1 MTRQRLRESFMSQ
14 WLPAP
19 DPLPPLGD
27 DSHVW
32 AVELDAPGYDAG
44 LWRARLSPD
53 EQERADKFKF
63 ARDQRRYVIAHAALR
78 DILARYTHTGAADL
92 QFNQGANGKPKLAA
106 PFSACG
112 IDFNLSH
119 SHETALVAVNDRHEM
134 GVDIEY
140 VKSDFEIFAVANR
153 FFTKR
158 EVAALRAL
166 PAALRRKA
174 FYKCWTSKEAF
185 LKAKGTGLSGQ
196 LDEVEIA
203 CAGENVRIQAA
214 VANWTL
220 AELAPRDGYEAA
232 LVTKDK
238 PAQIFCYRWQGRW

>member
-1 MTRQRLRESFMSQ
+1 MGR
-14 WLPAP
+14 WLSAP

-27 DSHVW
+27 DAHVW
-32 AVELDAPGYDAG
+32 AVELDAPGCDAG
-44 LWRARLSPD
+44 LWRARLAPD
-53 EQERADKFKF
+53 EQARADKFKF
-63 ARDQRRYVIAHAALR
+63 DRDQRRYVIAHAALR

-106 PFSACG
+106 QFSACG

-119 SHETALVAVNDRHEM
+119 SHETALVAVNDRHEI

-166 PAALRRKA
+166 PPALWRRA

-196 LDEVEIA
+196 LDEMEIA
-203 CAGENVRIQAA
+203 LDGESVRINASVPGWWLTA
-214 VANWTL
+214 L
-220 AELAPRDGYEAA
+220 DPFDGYEVAV
-232 LVTKDK
+232 VTRNK
-238 PAQIFCYRWQGRW
+238 PAEVFCYRWRAG

>member
-1 MTRQRLRESFMSQ
+1 MGR
-14 WLPAP
+14 WLSAP

-27 DSHVW
+27 DAHVW
-32 AVELDAPGYDAG
+32 AVELDVPGCDVG
-44 LWRARLSPD
+44 LYRARLSPD
-53 EQERADKFKF
+53 EQARAGKFKF
-63 ARDQRRYVIAHAALR
+63 DRDQRRYVIAHVALR
-78 DILARYTHTGAADL
+78 DILARYTHSGLADL
-92 QFNQGANGKPKLAA
+92 QFNQGANGKPKLAV

-119 SHETALVAVNDRHEM
+119 SHETALVAVNDRHEI

-166 PAALRRKA
+166 PAALRRQA

-203 CAGENVRIQAA
+203 CAGGRVRIQAS
-214 VANWTL
+214 VADWML
-220 AELAPRDGYEAA
+220 EELAPGEGYEAA

-238 PAQIFCYRWQGRW
+238 PEQILCYRWQGRW

>member
-1 MTRQRLRESFMSQ
+1 MSR

-19 DPLPPLGD
+19 DPLPPLGGD
-27 DSHVW
+27 AHVW
-32 AVELDAPGYDAG
+32 AVQLDDPGCDVVFC
-44 LWRARLSPD
+44 RERLSRD
-53 EQERADKFKF
+53 ERARADKFKF

-78 DILARYTHTGAADL
+78 DILALYTHAGAAEL
-92 QFNQGANGKPKLAA
+92 QFDQGAHGKPKLAA

-119 SHETALVAVNDRHEM
+119 SHETALVAVNDRHEI

-158 EVAALRAL
+158 EVAALRGL
-166 PAALRRKA
+166 PAALRRQA

-203 CAGENVRIQAA
+203 LAGENVRIQAA

-238 PAQIFCYRWQGRW
+238 PAQALCYRWQGQW

>member
-1 MTRQRLRESFMSQ
+1 MSR

-19 DPLPPLGD
+19 DPLPPLGGD
-27 DSHVW
+27 AHVW
-32 AVELDAPGYDAG
+32 AVDLDDPGCDVG
-44 LWRARLSPD
+44 FCRERLLPD
-53 EQERADKFKF
+53 EQARAEKFKF

-92 QFNQGANGKPKLAA
+92 QFNEGANGKPKLAA
-106 PFSACG
+106 QFSACG

-119 SHETALVAVNDRHEM
+119 SHETALVAVNDRHEI

-166 PAALRRKA
+166 PAALRRQA

-185 LKAKGTGLSGQ
+185 LKAKGTGLAGQ

-203 CAGENVRIQAA
+203 LADGKVRIQAS
-214 VANWTL
+214 VAGWTL
-220 AELAPRDGYEAA
+220 EELALRDGYEAA

-238 PAQIFCYRWQGRW
+238 PAQILCYRWQGRW

>member
-1 MTRQRLRESFMSQ
+1 MSR

-19 DPLPPLGD
+19 DPLPLLGGD
-27 DSHVW
+27 AHVW
-32 AVELDAPGYDAG
+32 AMELDDPGCDVG
-44 LWRARLSPD
+44 FCRERLSLD
-53 EQERADKFKF
+53 EQARAEKFKF

-92 QFNQGANGKPKLAA
+92 QVNQGANGKPRLAA
-106 PFSACG
+106 QFSACG

-119 SHETALVAVNDRHEM
+119 SPETALVAVNDRYEI

-140 VKSDFEIFAVANR
+140 VKSDFEIFTVANR
-153 FFTKR
+153 FFTQR

-166 PAALRRKA
+166 PAALRRQA

-185 LKAKGTGLSGQ
+185 LKAKGTGLAGQ

-203 CAGENVRIQAA
+203 LAGEQVRIQAS
-214 VANWTL
+214 VVDWML
-220 AELAPRDGYEAA
+220 EELDPRDGYEAA

-238 PAQIFCYRWQGRW
+238 PAQILCYRWQARW